1 MTKLN
6 IAILSYRSAPFGG
19 GQGVYIHDISKALS
33 IMGHKV
39 DVISGPPYPNL
50 SEEVNLIQL
59 PGLDLFQT
67 FSFKERMKIFW
78 KKEKKNFSDIYEFIS
93 VLFGGFPEMRT
104 FGNRARDYLILN
116 NHYDIVIDNQSISY
130 GMIDLQKIFPFIE
143 IIHHPITKD
152 FKYEMEQSNK
162 LLYKFSRYRWYSFLK
177 MQKKVAPKI
186 NNIITPSINSLKDI
200 SKDFN
205 CDPSRITVIQNG
217 LDIDIFRPYKE
228 ILRYPLRLI
237 TTASADVPL
246 KGLDYTLKSLA
257 ELKKDF
263 AGIHLIVIGK
273 LKEEGHTS
281 RLIEK
286 LNIQDEVTFK
296 TNLTKEEIA
305 KEYAKSSISLVSS
318 LYEGFGYPVIEA
330 MSCGVPLIAAN
341 TSSIPELV
349 GEFASL
355 IPAKDTKAQIESIKN
370 VIQKY
375 DYYKD
380 IAEKGREHII
390 TKFNW
395 LKITE
400 EYEKTIFKTIEN
412 FKNADV

>member
-104 FGNRARDYLILN
+104 FGYRARDYLILN

-152 FKYEMEQSNK
+152 FKYEMDQSNK

-228 ILRYPLRLI
+228 ILRNPLRLI

>member
-67 FSFKERMKIFW
+67 FSFNERVKIFW
-78 KKEKKNFSDIYEFIS
+78 KKERKNFSDIYEFLS
-93 VLFGGFPEMRT
+93 VLLGGFPEMKT
-104 FGNRARDYLILN
+104 FGYRARDYLNIN

-130 GMIDLQKIFPFIE
+130 AMIDVQKLFPFIE

-152 FKYEMEQSNK
+152 FKYEMDQSNK
-162 LLYKFSRYRWYSFLK
+162 LLYKFSRRRWYSFLK
-177 MQKKVAPKI
+177 MQKRVAPKI
-186 NNIITPSINSLKDI
+186 NNIITPSINSLRDI

-217 LDIDIFRPYKE
+217 LDIDIFRPYDE
-228 ILRYPLRLI
+228 ISRNPLRLI

-246 KGLDYTLKSLA
+246 KGLDYSLKSLA

-263 AGIHLIVIGK
+263 DGIHLIVIGK
-273 LKEEGHTS
+273 LKEDGHTA
-281 RLIEK
+281 RLIKK

-296 TNLTKEEIA
+296 TNLTKDEIA

-349 GEFASL
+349 DEFAIL
-355 IPAKDTKAQIESIKN
+355 IPAQDSKTQIDSIKS
-370 VIQKY
+370 VIQNY
-375 DYYKD
+375 GHYKD

-390 TKFNW
+390 NTFNW

-400 EYEKTIFKTIEN
+400 EYEKTIFKTIED
-412 FKNADV
+412 FKNANI

>member
-67 FSFKERMKIFW
+67 FSFKERIKIFW

-104 FGNRARDYLILN
+104 FGYRARDYLIHN

-152 FKYEMEQSNK
+152 FKYEMDQSNK

-205 CDPSRITVIQNG
+205 CDPTRITVIQNG

-228 ILRYPLRLI
+228 ILRNPLRLI

>member
-1 MTKLN
+1 M
-6 IAILSYRSAPFGG
+6 
-19 GQGVYIHDISKALS
+19 HDISKALS

-50 SEEVNLIQL
+50 SEEVNLIKL

-93 VLFGGFPEMRT
+93 VLLGGFPEMRT
-104 FGNRARDYLILN
+104 FGYRARDYLILN

-130 GMIDLQKIFPFIE
+130 AMIDIQKLFPFIE

-152 FKYEMEQSNK
+152 FKYEMDQSNK

-200 SKDFN
+200 SKDLN

-228 ILRYPLRLI
+228 ILRNPLRLI

-246 KGLDYTLKSLA
+246 KGLDYSLKSLA

-273 LKEEGHTS
+273 LKKEGHTS

>member
-50 SEEVNLIQL
+50 SEEVNLIEL

-104 FGNRARDYLILN
+104 FGYRARDYLIHN

-152 FKYEMEQSNK
+152 FKYEMDQSNK

-228 ILRYPLRLI
+228 ILRNPLRLI

>member
-1 MTKLN
+1 LTKLN

-50 SEEVNLIQL
+50 SEEVNLIEL

-152 FKYEMEQSNK
+152 FKYEMDQSNK

-228 ILRYPLRLI
+228 ILRNPLRLI

-286 LNIQDEVTFK
+286 LNIHDEVTFK
-296 TNLTKEEIA
+296 TNLTKEQIA

-400 EYEKTIFKTIEN
+400 EYEKTIFKTVEN

>member
-1 MTKLN
+1 
-6 IAILSYRSAPFGG
+6 
-19 GQGVYIHDISKALS
+19 
-33 IMGHKV
+33 MGHKV

-50 SEEVNLIQL
+50 SEEVNLIEL

-104 FGNRARDYLILN
+104 FGYRARDYLILN

-152 FKYEMEQSNK
+152 FKYEMDQSNK

-228 ILRYPLRLI
+228 ILRNPLRLI

-273 LKEEGHTS
+273 LKEEGHTA

-375 DYYKD
+375 DHYKD

>member
-67 FSFKERMKIFW
+67 FSFKERIKIFW

-104 FGNRARDYLILN
+104 FGYRARDYLILN
-116 NHYDIVIDNQSISY
+116 KHYDIVIDNQSISY
-130 GMIDLQKIFPFIE
+130 AMIDIQKLFAFIE

-152 FKYEMEQSNK
+152 FKYEMDQSNK

-186 NNIITPSINSLKDI
+186 NNIITVSINSLKDI

-228 ILRYPLRLI
+228 ILRNPLRLI

-412 FKNADV
+412 FKNANV

>member
-1 MTKLN
+1 
-6 IAILSYRSAPFGG
+6 
-19 GQGVYIHDISKALS
+19 
-33 IMGHKV
+33 
-39 DVISGPPYPNL
+39 
-50 SEEVNLIQL
+50 
-59 PGLDLFQT
+59 
-67 FSFKERMKIFW
+67 
-78 KKEKKNFSDIYEFIS
+78 
-93 VLFGGFPEMRT
+93 
-104 FGNRARDYLILN
+104 
-116 NHYDIVIDNQSISY
+116 
-130 GMIDLQKIFPFIE
+130 MIDIQKLFPFIE

-152 FKYEMEQSNK
+152 FKYEMDQSNK
-162 LLYKFSRYRWYSFLK
+162 LLYKFSRRRWYSFLK
-177 MQKKVAPKI
+177 MQKRVAPKI
-186 NNIITPSINSLKDI
+186 NNIITPSINSLRDI

-217 LDIDIFRPYKE
+217 LDIDIFRPYNE
-228 ILRYPLRLI
+228 ISRNPLRLI

-263 AGIHLIVIGK
+263 DGIHLIVIGK
-273 LKEEGHTS
+273 LKEEGHTA
-281 RLIEK
+281 RLIKK

-296 TNLTKEEIA
+296 TNLTKDEIA

-349 GEFASL
+349 DEFAIL
-355 IPAKDTKAQIESIKN
+355 IPSQDSKTQIDSIKS
-370 VIQKY
+370 VIQNY
-375 DYYKD
+375 GHYKD

-390 TKFNW
+390 NTFNW

-400 EYEKTIFKTIEN
+400 EYEKTIFKTIED
-412 FKNADV
+412 FKNANI

>member
-1 MTKLN
+1 
-6 IAILSYRSAPFGG
+6 
-19 GQGVYIHDISKALS
+19 
-33 IMGHKV
+33 MGHTV

-67 FSFKERMKIFW
+67 FSFKERIKIFW

-93 VLFGGFPEMRT
+93 VLLGGFPEMRT
-104 FGNRARDYLILN
+104 FGYRARDYLIHN

-186 NNIITPSINSLKDI
+186 NNIITVSINSLKDI

-228 ILRYPLRLI
+228 ILRNPLRLI

-273 LKEEGHTS
+273 LKEEGHTA

-375 DYYKD
+375 DHYKD

-390 TKFNW
+390 TMFNW